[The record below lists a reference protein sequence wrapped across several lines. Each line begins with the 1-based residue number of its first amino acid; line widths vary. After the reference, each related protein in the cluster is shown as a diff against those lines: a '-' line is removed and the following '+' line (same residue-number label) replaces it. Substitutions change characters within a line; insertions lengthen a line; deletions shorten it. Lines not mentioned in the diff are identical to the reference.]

1 MLNFKESLK
10 SINLI
15 QLLFELIIVFLG
27 VYMAFVFSSYQESRA
42 LAKESERVVALMMVG
57 VERYE
62 KLFEGFAQRH
72 EIVNAQFRS
81 DLEQNR
87 IPDFSES
94 YYPAPQYPID
104 VINFVLTKES
114 YEVFALKVY
123 IPLTGFANAIQ
134 RLMYVEEKL
143 VAISEQYEPL
153 PVTGD
158 SDYQRIMNQQR
169 LHAQRYLNYLETRK
183 NISLELVD
191 RSRELGELLR
201 ELAG

>member
-1 MLNFKESLK
+1 MPKIKESLK
-10 SINLI
+10 SINFI
-15 QLLFELIIVFLG
+15 QLLFELIIVFCG
-27 VYMAFVFSSYQESRA
+27 VYLAFVFSSYQESKT

-72 EIVNAQFRS
+72 EIVNAEFRS
-81 DLEQNR
+81 DLEQNL
-87 IPDFSES
+87 IPNFSEA

-114 YEVFALKVY
+114 YKVFAIKVY
-123 IPLTGFANAIQ
+123 IPLTGFSNAIQ

-143 VAISEQYEPL
+143 VSISEQYEPL

-158 SDYQRIMNQQR
+158 PDYQRIANQQR

-183 NISLELVD
+183 NISLELVQ
-191 RSRELGELLR
+191 RSRELSKLLGELT
-201 ELAG
+201 E